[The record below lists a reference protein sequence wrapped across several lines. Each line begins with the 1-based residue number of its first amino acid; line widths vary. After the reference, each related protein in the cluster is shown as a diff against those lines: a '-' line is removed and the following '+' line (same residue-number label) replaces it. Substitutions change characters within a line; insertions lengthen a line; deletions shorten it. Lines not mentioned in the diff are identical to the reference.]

1 MRKPKGEAMIL
12 KRVEEGVV
20 VSAVEIISF
29 DVEIED
35 RNATIRVVL
44 DDTQNS
50 EAVYHQAPGD
60 KHIFQIVDE
69 NNDIIRI
76 IHQ

>member
-1 MRKPKGEAMIL
+1 MIL
-12 KRVEEGVV
+12 KKLVNGVV

-29 DVEIED
+29 DVALED
-35 RNATIRVVL
+35 RKATIKVVV
-44 DDTQNS
+44 DDEHNS
-50 EAVYHQAPGD
+50 EAVYHQEPGD

>member
-1 MRKPKGEAMIL
+1 MIL
-12 KRVEEGVV
+12 KKVEDGVV
-20 VSAVEIISF
+20 VSAAEIISF

-44 DDTQNS
+44 DDAQNS
-50 EAVYHQAPGD
+50 EAVYHQGAGD

>member
-1 MRKPKGEAMIL
+1 MIL
-12 KRVEEGVV
+12 KKVEDGVV

-44 DDTQNS
+44 DDAQNS
-50 EAVYHQAPGD
+50 EATYHQSAGD

>member
-1 MRKPKGEAMIL
+1 MIL
-12 KRVEEGVV
+12 KKVEDGVV

-29 DVEIED
+29 DVEIEE
-35 RNATIRVVL
+35 RKATVRVVI
-44 DDTQNS
+44 DDAKNS
-50 EAVYHQAPGD
+50 EAVYHQEAGD

-69 NNDIIRI
+69 NNDILRI